1 MESPYWQTE
10 GQGHHLDLSGLKLIC
25 FELLNLIE
33 ASRAVVQ
40 RFDDMEAEEERRFD
54 TKTQPLIAL
63 HIELSDVQLRKHLL
77 QLALFVRT
85 YDDLMRDSEYAK
97 AYNERTL
104 KFDGD
109 DALGWI
115 SEGRLGLREACNKI
129 IHAQEIRP
137 AYDRLDRTVIEG
149 QDDNEETL
157 IFLTGEVELKGMHNG
172 KDWKGAIHL
181 TPFIET
187 VLERISFRGVINNDE
202 AISKPA

>member
-1 MESPYWQTE
+1 MESLYWQTE
-10 GQGHHLDLSGLKLIC
+10 GQGHYLDLSSLKLIC

-85 YDDLMRDSEYAK
+85 YDDLMRDSEYTK
-97 AYNERTL
+97 AYTEHAS

-115 SEGRLGLREACNKI
+115 AASFIGRIPTINK
-129 IHAQEIRP
+129 
-137 AYDRLDRTVIEG
+137 
-149 QDDNEETL
+149 
-157 IFLTGEVELKGMHNG
+157 
-172 KDWKGAIHL
+172 
-181 TPFIET
+181 
-187 VLERISFRGVINNDE
+187 
-202 AISKPA
+202 

>member
-63 HIELSDVQLRKHLL
+63 HIELSDVQIRKHLL
-77 QLALFVRT
+77 QLALFART
-85 YDDLMRDSEYAK
+85 YDDLMRDSEDAR
-97 AYNERTL
+97 AYNEHAS

-109 DALGWI
+109 DTLGWI

-149 QDDNEETL
+149 QDNEETL
-157 IFLTGEVELKGMHNG
+157 IFLTGEVELKGMRNAKG
-172 KDWKGAIHL
+172 WEGAIYL

-187 VLERISFRGVINNDE
+187 VLERISFRGSPNNDD
-202 AISKPA
+202 AVSKPA